1 MAAAETQTK
10 VLEVLVDNNK
20 AISAI
25 AEFNQLIDEQK
36 EKQKALNESFKAGQI
51 SQVDYQREMAKS
63 KEETKTYSRSVQEL
77 SKEVQN
83 NIKQSQEQDGSLRG
97 LRAALSN
104 ATKEYD
110 ALSRAERQG
119 AKGKELQDHINKITT
134 ELKEAEEETQRFYR
148 NVGNYP
154 DLKPIK
160 TQLKEAKEQLAQMKV
175 EGKENTEEYQKL
187 LGVAADLQ
195 DAMGDVNAAITTGA
209 SDTAQLDS
217 LIQGTGTIMSLYAQY
232 STISRSMGI
241 ENEELDKTFQALAL
255 TMGALTAL
263 QTLQN
268 TLQAQ
273 SAVMRGVNAAQTWLQ
288 VAAEKAHA
296 TAITSTG
303 IAQKAATVA
312 QWAFN
317 AAANANP
324 IGLLVAAVVAAI
336 GAIYG
341 LIKAYE
347 YFIGPSE
354 AQLEN
359 FKKTG
364 EELEKLKEQYA
375 DYIEEIKAAGAIE
388 EEVLAETIKL
398 NRDMAKRRAEHFAEA
413 KRLYDDDEDEYTAA
427 LDAKKA
433 ADEAYQESLKV
444 GLNNIR
450 ASWASHLEEVA
461 KSHYGN
467 TEFQIQQARRAY
479 EARKQIISEEAQAGR
494 LRATQ
499 VAEMNLQAEIMFNA
513 EVERIRTE
521 AAKTAAKTAAQRAKT
536 ELSEKRK
543 AIDKELAL
551 IVDQVAREKAVA
563 AENHRRTIED
573 LKNRLKTEEGL
584 TKDAKEAIERQILLE
599 EELYRR
605 ASEAA
610 DAQARKDK
618 LKKEADVAAELL
630 KLRIAAAK
638 KGSEE
643 EFQLKLQQLELER
656 DQELKNA
663 QLTAEQKALIRKKY
677 DQQELEL
684 RQEHSKALADA
695 EIAAIQD
702 LWQRKI
708 DEAALEGQNTL
719 ELELQALEAKL
730 DALHQYEGESE
741 ADFQKRQYEVQ
752 KEYAQKKKDLAD
764 YEIQI
769 EQTKYET
776 MGALLGNV
784 ADLLETVG
792 EENKEAVKAAK
803 ILALA
808 QMAIQQGIAVAN
820 AIRTATQSSATWVDM
835 LAAVATSVGAVT
847 AVAGSAISAVKA
859 LKLASGGYVKGP
871 GTATSDSVPAM
882 LSNGESVMNARS
894 TAMFAPLL
902 SSINQAGGGV
912 SFNPA
917 TSGGQEGFAYLAG
930 AVAAGMKSVDIR
942 VGVDEITKTTDRVN
956 NIKTMATLG

>member
-1 MAAAETQTK
+1 MADTTTK
-10 VLEVLVDNNK
+10 ILEVVVDNNQ
-20 AISAI
+20 ALSAI
-25 AEFNQLIDEQK
+25 ADYNKLIDEQK
-36 EKQKALNESFKAGQI
+36 QKQKELADDFKAGKM
-51 SQVDYQREMAKS
+51 SQEDYYKAMAKS
-63 KEETKTYSRSVQEL
+63 KEETKAYSRQMQEL

-83 NIKQSQEQDGSLRG
+83 NIKQEQEHDGSLRG

-110 ALSRAERQG
+110 ALSRAEREG
-119 AKGKELQDHINKITT
+119 AKGKALQDHINQITT
-134 ELKEAEEETQRFYR
+134 ELKEAEAETQRFYR

-154 DLKPIK
+154 DLKPLK
-160 TQLKEAKEQLAQMKV
+160 TQLKEAKEQLAQMKL
-175 EGKENTEEYQKL
+175 EGKENTEEYQQL
-187 LGVAADLQ
+187 LGVASQLQ
-195 DAMGDVNAAITTGA
+195 DAMGDVNAAIKTGA
-209 SDTAQLDS
+209 SDTAQLDT
-217 LIQGTGTIMSLYAQY
+217 LINGTSTIMSLYAQY

-347 YFIGPSE
+347 YFTGPSQE
-354 AQLEN
+354 ALDN

-479 EARKQIISEEAQAGR
+479 EARLQIISEEAQAGR
-494 LRATQ
+494 LRVTQ
-499 VAEMNLQAEIMFNA
+499 VAEMNLQAEIMYNA

-521 AAKTAAKTAAQRAKT
+521 AAKTAAKTSAQRAKT
-536 ELSEKRK
+536 ERDILRS
-543 AIDKELAL
+543 AMDKELAL
-551 IVDQVAREKAVA
+551 IANASVREEAIEKERHKRA
-563 AENHRRTIED
+563 IED
-573 LKNRLKTEEGL
+573 LNRRLKEEKDL
-584 TKDAKEAIERQILLE
+584 TKAAKEGIQRQIEAEYQAHQQNLDKIDAEARKKELE
-599 EELYRR
+599 E
-605 ASEAA
+605 AM
-610 DAQARKDK
+610 AQAEKT
-618 LKKEADVAAELL
+618 LQL
-630 KLRIAAAK
+630 KLATVK
-638 KGSEE
+638 EGSEE
-643 EFQLKLQQLELER
+643 EYRLKQEQL
-656 DQELKNA
+656 
-663 QLTAEQKALIRKKY
+663 AEQLRGELMNDKLTEEQRLLLRKKY
-677 DQQELEL
+677 N
-684 RQEHSKALADA
+684 
-695 EIAAIQD
+695 QD
-702 LWQRKI
+702 LEALEDEHLNNLYQKEMDMMKLEWDNKI
-708 DEAALEGQNTL
+708 AEAALRGENTL
-719 ELELQALEAKL
+719 ALEVERRKAEL
-730 DALHQYEGESE
+730 DALHQMEEESDAE
-741 ADFQKRQYEVQ
+741 FKARMLAAEQAYTDSKKQLLDQQAANAKANADASAAV
-752 KEYAQKKKDLAD
+752 
-764 YEIQI
+764 
-769 EQTKYET
+769 
-776 MGALLGNV
+776 MGSLSQLLS
-784 ADLLETVG
+784 AFG
-792 EENKEAVKAAK
+792 EENEEAAKAAK
-803 ILALA
+803 VLALGEIAINTGKAIAAGVA
-808 QMAIQQGIAVAN
+808 QAQSVPFPANIAAIAS
-820 AIRTATQSSATWVDM
+820 T
-835 LAAVATSVGAVT
+835 VATVLANVAT
-847 AVAGSAISAVKA
+847 AITTVKSAKFAT
-859 LKLASGGYVKGP
+859 GGLVIGP
-871 GTATSDSVPAM
+871 GTGTSDSISAR

-894 TAMFAPLL
+894 TAMFGPIL
-902 SSINQAGGGV
+902 SSLNQAGGGV
-912 SFNPA
+912 AFNPKG
-917 TSGGQEGFAYLAG
+917 GGQAEGFQYLAS
-930 AVAAGMKSVDIR
+930 AVAAGMKHADLR
-942 VGVDEITKTTDRVN
+942 VGVDEITDVKGRVDR
-956 NIKTMATLG
+956 IKDISTIG